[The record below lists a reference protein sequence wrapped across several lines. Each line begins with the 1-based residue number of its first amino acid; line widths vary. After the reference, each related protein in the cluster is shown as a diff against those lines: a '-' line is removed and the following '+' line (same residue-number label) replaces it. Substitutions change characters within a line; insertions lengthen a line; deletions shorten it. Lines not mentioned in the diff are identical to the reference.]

1 MHCKT
6 DSGTHADN
14 SLLDNATIILF
25 RVMHQWGALSKRD
38 TPYYVLIY
46 ALCKVKDS

>member
-38 TPYYVLIY
+38 TPHHVLIY

>member
-14 SLLDNATIILF
+14 SLLDNTTIILF
-25 RVMHQWGALSKRD
+25 WIMHLLGALSKTDRPD
-38 TPYYVLIY
+38 RTNLCMRYV
-46 ALCKVKDS
+46 K